1 MICNIVICYN
11 EVMGE
16 WCNYVMVK
24 SYNGEMMQYLI
35 GGIEKWWNV
44 KNSNIDTLL
53 QRWKQTIPTVIH

>member
-1 MICNIVICYN
+1 
-11 EVMGE
+11 MGE

-53 QRWKQTIPTVIH
+53 QR

>member
-1 MICNIVICYN
+1 MICYIVICYN

-53 QRWKQTIPTVIH
+53 QR